1 MIGPSRLHQIKS
13 RFREIEALMAE
24 GGSSETM
31 VNLGREY
38 AEIRPVFA
46 AIEAYDSARSDITDM
61 EEFLTD
67 PDMDTEMRALAEA
80 ELPELKTKLQAVEHA
95 LKVALL
101 PKDVADSKN
110 AIVEI
115 RAGTGGDEAALFAGD
130 LLRMYLRFAELEG
143 WKTEILDMAQTDLG
157 GCKEVMV
164 SVSGNNVFSK
174 LKFESGGH
182 RVQRVPETETG
193 GRIHTSSATVA
204 VLPEA
209 DEVDVNIDHGD
220 LRVDTYRA
228 QGAGGQHVNTTD
240 SAVRITHIPTGV
252 VAQCQDEK
260 SQHKNRA
267 KAMTMLRSKIY
278 QEERRRIDEERAAD
292 RKDQVGSGDRSDRI
306 RTYNFPQNR
315 ISDHRINLT
324 MYNLDRIMIGE
335 ALGEIL
341 DALQADDQA
350 RRLASVS
357 EY

>member
-1 MIGPSRLHQIKS
+1 MIDASRLHQIKS

-31 VNLGREY
+31 VSLGREY
-38 AEIRPVFA
+38 AEIRPVSM
-46 AIEAYDSARSDITDM
+46 AIEAYDSVRSEVVDM
-61 EEFLTD
+61 EELLAD
-67 PDMDTEMRALAEA
+67 PDIDTEMRELAES
-80 ELPELKTKLQAVEHA
+80 ELPDLKTKLQDMEHA
-95 LKVALL
+95 LRLALL
-101 PKDVADSKN
+101 PKDTADSKN

-143 WKTEILDMAQTDLG
+143 WKTEILNAAETDLG
-157 GCKEVMV
+157 GYKEVV
-164 SVSGNNVFSK
+164 LKVSGNNVFSK

-324 MYNLDRIMIGE
+324 MYNLDRILIGE

-341 DALQADDQA
+341 NALQADNHA
-350 RRLASVS
+350 RRLASVTG
-357 EY
+357 Y